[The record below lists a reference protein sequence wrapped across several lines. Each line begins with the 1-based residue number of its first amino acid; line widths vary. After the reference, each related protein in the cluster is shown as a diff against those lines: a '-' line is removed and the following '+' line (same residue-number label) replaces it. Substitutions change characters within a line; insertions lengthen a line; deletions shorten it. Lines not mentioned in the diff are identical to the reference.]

1 MSLSVDYNGVSVS
14 FDERDVID
22 ELEVHNINCSSVE
35 VLGYDTDGNE
45 YEAIGCM
52 SCDELV
58 EIYEDTILEHFVPD
72 GEGYTEEETEYLEWL
87 VDNNA
92 DDGSWVGR

>member
-45 YEAIGCM
+45 YSAVGEM
-52 SCDELV
+52 SCEELV
-58 EIYEDTILEHFVPD
+58 EIDEESVWPVE
-72 GEGYTEEETEYLEWL
+72 GESFSIPE
-87 VDNNA
+87 
-92 DDGSWVGR
+92 GSN